1 MDPTT
6 PRTALSSSGALRS
19 KAAAGE
25 RKYRNSS
32 NVPSIRW
39 TITTRTIRQG
49 GPRRKPASVAESS
62 YDVLGTARRAQCRR
76 RGRRRR
82 GLRAPPPGRGR
93 PEPSRGLRGRV
104 RAGDRA
110 GGAGRGPRAGSAVAR
125 LAGARA
131 LRAPAPRRRLGRDRH
146 RLARSQRTEPE
157 GRRGTAPWLPVRRR
171 PRPRRGATL
180 WPGARGRRAGRAGRS
195 APGDG
200 RAGSRRGRAL
210 VLGQPELPGP
220 TRPGR
225 RPSRRP
231 CPLAWIIHERT
242 VSVAPTAGNGLSTR
256 VAG

>member
-32 NVPSIRW
+32 NVPSIKW

-76 RGRRRR
+76 RDRRRR
-82 GLRAPPPGRGR
+82 GLRVPPPGRGR

-125 LAGARA
+125 LARARA
-131 LRAPAPRRRLGRDRH
+131 LESPARRRGLVQ
-146 RLARSQRTEPE
+146 L
-157 GRRGTAPWLPVRRR
+157 RRR
-171 PRPRRGATL
+171 AGAGHPDGAAGGRATARLHAARCYRPTGI
-180 WPGARGRRAGRAGRS
+180 ARGLPRQEAGRAGLLSRLLVTVLHVG
-195 APGDG
+195 AP
-200 RAGSRRGRAL
+200 RAWSQAVRGRA
-210 VLGQPELPGP
+210 
-220 TRPGR
+220 
-225 RPSRRP
+225 SRRRQLGSKPLRSEEHTSELQSP
-231 CPLAWIIHERT
+231 CNLVCRLLLEKKK
-242 VSVAPTAGNGLSTR
+242 
-256 VAG
+256 